1 MAHIINFMEMLLE
14 KILVTSALL
23 TRNIKYSHLS
33 ISENVDN
40 LIYLNKLGV
49 KIKLFSEASNTK
61 LVQKTN
67 PLICFNGLFQT
78 KGINS
83 IQLLN

>member
-1 MAHIINFMEMLLE
+1 MAHIINLIEMLLE

-23 TRNIKYSHLS
+23 TRNIKYSHIY

-40 LIYLNKLGV
+40 LIYLSKLGG
-49 KIKLFSEASNTK
+49 KIKLFSKASNTK

-83 IQLLN
+83 TQLLN

>member
-1 MAHIINFMEMLLE
+1 MAHIINLIEIVLE
-14 KILVTSALL
+14 KFLVTSALL
-23 TRNIKYSHLS
+23 TRNIKYSHLY

-40 LIYLNKLGV
+40 LIYLSKLGG
-49 KIKLFSEASNTK
+49 KIKLFSKASNTK

-78 KGINS
+78 KRINS
-83 IQLLN
+83 TQLLN